1 MGSPADRVNR
11 VMLTLLGLLLLIAGA
26 TGLLFGLG
34 AFGATLA
41 GEQVLADEV
50 KQFVVEQAAWF
61 WPVVAVLSLLLAVL
75 ALRWLV
81 LQLQTD
87 RVGDLDLT
95 ERRNDGETHVDST
108 AVTDALVAATEATPG
123 VQSASARLVRAHGD
137 DQLVL
142 FVRLA
147 DRVDLAAVRSALA
160 DGPLTDLRQ
169 ALGADTCPQVR
180 VELEPS
186 TRGRARSLA

>member
-1 MGSPADRVNR
+1 MGSRADRVNR
-11 VMLTLLGLLLLIAGA
+11 VLLTLLGLVLLLAGA
-26 TGLLFGLG
+26 AGLLFGLG
-34 AFGATLA
+34 AFGDTLA
-41 GEQVLADEV
+41 GEQVVAGEV
-50 KQFVVEQAAWF
+50 ERFVVDQAAWF
-61 WPVVAVLSLLLAVL
+61 WPVVAAVSLLLALL

-81 LQLQTD
+81 LQLQSD

-95 ERRNDGETHVDST
+95 ERRNEGETRVDGT

-123 VQSASARLVRAHGD
+123 VQSASARLVRVRGA

-142 FVRLA
+142 LVRLA
-147 DRVDLAAVRSALA
+147 DRAELAEVRRALA
-160 DGPLTDLRQ
+160 EGPLTDLRR
-169 ALGADTCPQVR
+169 ALGSETGPQVR